1 VASFGVPANKV
12 IRTEKVGSG
21 GYSNLVKKQLRTGFP
36 QLDAYGEARKEVAW
50 KAIEGYYRRQK
61 AERKKLG
68 DIGDAPA
75 DCAARDAVRCLE
87 HAMVIVAGEKT
98 VFKAILAPSTAN
110 CEDED
115 APFVAPFYQKGC
127 VTAFSH
133 VAAGVVDRTMDI
145 IETVFLKEGCIGQ
158 SSKEATLLSI
168 NDAAAGAAAGLRMLD
183 GIRILG
189 PSLAKLCDIPV
200 IEKATVN
207 VKPGTMPIASTL
219 CIAIH
224 RTTVKNTARTLENLA
239 KAIQE
244 DPLDGE
250 AHRPADAGVCSASFD
265 IVKAIR
271 LISPFLN
278 AYKSVTKRRALPW
291 DPNIGDEAG
300 EMDSFVKYLI
310 MRLRNS
316 LVEKAGHYALEPGPL
331 PEAKS
336 HMFMINNTYYLLR
349 QLRPKSSKNQ
359 AAVKDESEHYRI
371 EGSWFE
377 NDVKKVFDAER
388 LKYLALWEPLNNH
401 TIMLDEKGNNIS
413 NEGSRLLKTRFTA
426 FNEDFE
432 RIHALHMELS
442 VVDTSLRKNMQN
454 EVKGAFFPNYQKFYE
469 KYSAVRF
476 SKKKQEEYLKFP
488 PRRVEEMIGMLFEV
502 SDKNKAARSRSIEM

>member
-1 VASFGVPANKV
+1 
-12 IRTEKVGSG
+12 
-21 GYSNLVKKQLRTGFP
+21 
-36 QLDAYGEARKEVAW
+36 
-50 KAIEGYYRRQK
+50 
-61 AERKKLG
+61 
-68 DIGDAPA
+68 
-75 DCAARDAVRCLE
+75 
-87 HAMVIVAGEKT
+87 M
-98 VFKAILAPSTAN
+98 FKAILAPSTAN

-250 AHRPADAGVCSASFD
+250 AHRPADAGVCSACFD

-278 AYKSVTKRRALPW
+278 AYKSVTKRR
-291 DPNIGDEAG
+291 
-300 EMDSFVKYLI
+300 
-310 MRLRNS
+310 
-316 LVEKAGHYALEPGPL
+316 
-331 PEAKS
+331 
-336 HMFMINNTYYLLR
+336 
-349 QLRPKSSKNQ
+349 
-359 AAVKDESEHYRI
+359 
-371 EGSWFE
+371 
-377 NDVKKVFDAER
+377 
-388 LKYLALWEPLNNH
+388 
-401 TIMLDEKGNNIS
+401 
-413 NEGSRLLKTRFTA
+413 
-426 FNEDFE
+426 
-432 RIHALHMELS
+432 
-442 VVDTSLRKNMQN
+442 
-454 EVKGAFFPNYQKFYE
+454 
-469 KYSAVRF
+469 
-476 SKKKQEEYLKFP
+476 
-488 PRRVEEMIGMLFEV
+488 
-502 SDKNKAARSRSIEM
+502 